1 MTPGPG
7 AMPLDLS
14 STPTV
19 LSSGNIVPQRQSSA
33 IVPQPESIPP
43 VCSTVNISTQSLLSS
58 AVISQT
64 TSSQPV
70 NVIPQNQLPT
80 STITSQAKSNQSL
93 NSSVNMVPQDWLQ
106 TPPAIVTQTTLSQSV
121 QSSGNM
127 VTQLNRLSAP
137 TAIVPQAASRPA
149 AQSYVNMIPQNL
161 LPTLT
166 IASQTE
172 SNPLLC
178 SSVNMVTRNQLQ
190 PPSDMFSQTVS
201 RPAAQIPVNMVLPN
215 VLLTSTSFVPR
226 NTSTSLFDNSV
237 NMVTQNQL
245 PAPVTA
251 VSWTAPRP
259 AAQNFVNMLPQ
270 SQAPSSVSTTAY
282 TPPVISAATQLP
294 ISTSFASGIAAM
306 SPFQDPLNMMTQNQ
320 LHASTS
326 LNTMTQNQLHASAG
340 SMARQGQFS
349 RSIGVPDT
357 NFEQLAFRTPVSRR
371 EPPMAGTDGNVDTS
385 MLQASVTGFQMT
397 NVISGLHDP
406 STASNSRITSLSN
419 PPDFPASSYRWMQ
432 SPGLV
437 TLVDAIDTV
446 QRGDWI
452 PTDANISND
461 QVYVVYRIFRIGFM
475 WLEQP

>member
-33 IVPQPESIPP
+33 IVPQTETTPP

-58 AVISQT
+58 AVIFQN

-127 VTQLNRLSAP
+127 VTQNQLSA
-137 TAIVPQAASRPA
+137 
-149 AQSYVNMIPQNL
+149 
-161 LPTLT
+161 
-166 IASQTE
+166 
-172 SNPLLC
+172 
-178 SSVNMVTRNQLQ
+178 
-190 PPSDMFSQTVS
+190 PSDMFSQTVS

-215 VLLTSTSFVPR
+215 VLPTSTSFVPT

-320 LHASTS
+320 LHAS
-326 LNTMTQNQLHASAG
+326 AG
-340 SMARQGQFS
+340 SMACQGQFS
-349 RSIGVPDT
+349 RSIGVPGT
-357 NFEQLAFRTPVSRR
+357 NFEQLAFHTPVSRR

-397 NVISGLHDP
+397 NVVSGLHDP
-406 STASNSRITSLSN
+406 STASNSRMTSLSN

-461 QVYVVYRIFRIGFM
+461 QV
-475 WLEQP
+475 

>member
-1 MTPGPG
+1 
-7 AMPLDLS
+7 MPLDLS

-58 AVISQT
+58 TVISHN
-64 TSSQPV
+64 TSSQSV

-80 STITSQAKSNQSL
+80 STITSQTKSNQSF
-93 NSSVNMVPQDWLQ
+93 NSSVNMVPQDRLQ

-127 VTQLNRLSAP
+127 VTQNQLSA
-137 TAIVPQAASRPA
+137 
-149 AQSYVNMIPQNL
+149 
-161 LPTLT
+161 
-166 IASQTE
+166 
-172 SNPLLC
+172 
-178 SSVNMVTRNQLQ
+178 
-190 PPSDMFSQTVS
+190 PSDMFSQTVS

-215 VLLTSTSFVPR
+215 VLPTSTSFVPT

-270 SQAPSSVSTTAY
+270 SWVPSSVSTTAY
-282 TPPVISAATQLP
+282 TPPVFSTATQFP
-294 ISTSFASGIAAM
+294 ISTSFAAAM
-306 SPFQDPLNMMTQNQ
+306 PPFQDPLNMMTQNQ
-320 LHASTS
+320 LHAS
-326 LNTMTQNQLHASAG
+326 AG
-340 SMARQGQFS
+340 SMACQGQFS
-349 RSIGVPDT
+349 RSIGVPGT

-397 NVISGLHDP
+397 NVVSGLHDP
-406 STASNSRITSLSN
+406 STASNSRMTSLSN
-419 PPDFPASSYRWMQ
+419 PHDFPASSYRWMQ

-461 QVYVVYRIFRIGFM
+461 QV
-475 WLEQP
+475 

>member
-33 IVPQPESIPP
+33 IVPQTETTPP

-58 AVISQT
+58 AVIFQN

-215 VLLTSTSFVPR
+215 VLPTSTSFVPT

-320 LHASTS
+320 LHAS
-326 LNTMTQNQLHASAG
+326 AG
-340 SMARQGQFS
+340 SMACQGQFS
-349 RSIGVPDT
+349 RSIGVPGT
-357 NFEQLAFRTPVSRR
+357 NFEQLAFHTPVSRR

-397 NVISGLHDP
+397 NVVSGLHDP
-406 STASNSRITSLSN
+406 STASNSRMTSLSN

-461 QVYVVYRIFRIGFM
+461 QV
-475 WLEQP
+475 